1 MSDPAPTEPFG
12 GTVPNLLVQHPP
24 LPGWLATRLLRSNE
38 KVTWVRGPRWNPAS
52 ERYLTHP
59 ALFLAAVGVVVSWLI
74 VGSWSDTMVLPVLG
88 AGFLALASIIV
99 LALASGYFT
108 RLVVTNFRIVILQ
121 GYEVCRSW
129 SIDRLPRSLLR
140 YRTPGGR
147 EESPTIDLAAL
158 QTMLGGSSGQFVEA
172 KTIGEFSKHLDR
184 IKPREDDRS

>member
-1 MSDPAPTEPFG
+1 
-12 GTVPNLLVQHPP
+12 
-24 LPGWLATRLLRSNE
+24 LRPNE
-38 KVTWVRGPRWNPAS
+38 KITWVRGPRWNPAS

-59 ALFLAAVGVVVSWLI
+59 ALFLATLALGAVGVVASWLI

-88 AGFLALASIIV
+88 AVFLALASIVV
-99 LALASGYFT
+99 LAVASGYFT

-172 KTIGEFSKHLDR
+172 KTIWEFSKHLDR